1 MPILRLLLEFSIE
14 TPDFPWPRSHQQCC
28 PPCVGLQ
35 CLHQRRTV
43 GALGVE
49 CFKYSHNPKV
59 RAPKKASIKYRQGNN
74 NIWLNPDFS
83 ILANIPRGLWLFS
96 TIYRGLW
103 SQLSTIACILQLFS
117 IQGEVMMK
125 PMSGWTIQ
133 SNHQK
138 FKGTTHGEWGFNH
151 RNLGQIGGP
160 APK

>member
-1 MPILRLLLEFSIE
+1 MPILRLLLEFPIE

-43 GALGVE
+43 GALGEE

-74 NIWLNPDFS
+74 NIWLNSDFS

-96 TIYRGLW
+96 TVLFIEVCDLNYQLLRVFCNCFPSKVRWWWNLW
-103 SQLSTIACILQLFS
+103 VAEPSNPIIRSSKGQHMGSGDSTTGI
-117 IQGEVMMK
+117 
-125 PMSGWTIQ
+125 
-133 SNHQK
+133 
-138 FKGTTHGEWGFNH
+138 
-151 RNLGQIGGP
+151 
-160 APK
+160 